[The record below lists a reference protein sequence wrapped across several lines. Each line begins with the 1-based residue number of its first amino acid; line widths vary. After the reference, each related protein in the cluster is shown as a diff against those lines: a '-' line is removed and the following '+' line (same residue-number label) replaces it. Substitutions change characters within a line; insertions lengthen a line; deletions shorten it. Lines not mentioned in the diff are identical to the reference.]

1 MSRKPNRKQRSRPN
15 RKTQKLGRRG
25 RSPPIKPKLR
35 VSVTLSLV
43 LLTVFAFTITSLI
56 KSVQDFGHVHVDIR
70 LIVADAVL
78 GCIVAAE
85 WMMWIKY
92 H

>member
-1 MSRKPNRKQRSRPN
+1 M
-15 RKTQKLGRRG
+15 
-25 RSPPIKPKLR
+25 
-35 VSVTLSLV
+35 TLSLV
-43 LLTVFAFTITSLI
+43 LLAVLAFTITSLI

-70 LIVADAVL
+70 LIVADVVL
-78 GCIVAAE
+78 GSFAAAE

>member
-1 MSRKPNRKQRSRPN
+1 M
-15 RKTQKLGRRG
+15 
-25 RSPPIKPKLR
+25 
-35 VSVTLSLV
+35 TLSLV

-70 LIVADAVL
+70 LIVADVVL